1 MMAIIK
7 FLKIEQFENLNR
19 ISGSERRGKKMKKV
33 VKKIN
38 YFLLYVCLRAHSLSK
53 TRIKK

>member
-33 VKKIN
+33 VKKN
-38 YFLLYVCLRAHSLSK
+38 KLFSPLCVFEG
-53 TRIKK
+53 T